1 MDTKERFA
9 ITTGGDY
16 HGKNILAPMVRV
28 GTLPMRLLA
37 AQYGAHITYGEELI
51 DRRVMTCR
59 RVENNALGTTDFI
72 DKDQKL
78 MFRTCEEERTRIV
91 FQMGTA
97 DAVNALKAA
106 EITLADG
113 HAGCRDV
120 QVIDINMGCPKHFST
135 SGDMGAKLLHKPD
148 TVWDIL
154 TTLRRNLPCPV
165 SCKIRLLDTPEK
177 TLALAQMIERADVI
191 AMAVHGRYI
200 PQRPR
205 DPAHW
210 DRISEAS
217 QFIAPDVALCCWFTA
232 VLLILRDCSGD
243 LSGAQ
248 VVAGMSIPVIANG
261 DVFEHG
267 DFERLRN
274 DTGAVA
280 AMTARGAQWN
290 ASIFRHEG
298 LLPLWQV
305 KQDYVRHCIVT
316 DNAVAN
322 SKYVIKEMIMKHDTH
337 SLEGVEGK
345 AINKCKDLHSLAQ
358 LYDLD
363 DFYCDV
369 IKHRTRKRAA
379 DESPNAAVIHQF
391 DESQAK

>member
-106 EITLADG
+106 EIV
-113 HAGCRDV
+113 CRDV

-210 DRISEAS
+210 DRISE
-217 QFIAPDVALCCWFTA
+217 
-232 VLLILRDCSGD
+232 
-243 LSGAQ
+243 

-391 DESQAK
+391 DESQAKVAREHNDGQKDTPTSDFTERDELVSANTSVHAAG